1 MTRPQSSLPNWDT
14 ASQNTLASA
23 SALKRGTLSEHL
35 NDCSARRSRL
45 NDLQAG
51 ADSLR
56 LALTARVVT
65 TILLV
70 ALVLGASWLMV

>member
-1 MTRPQSSLPNWDT
+1 MTRPHSSLPNWDT

-35 NDCSARRSRL
+35 NDCSARHSRL
-45 NDLQAG
+45 KDLKAG

-56 LALTARVVT
+56 LALTGRAVT
-65 TILLV
+65 TALML

>member
-1 MTRPQSSLPNWDT
+1 MTRPYSSLPNWDT

-23 SALKRGTLSEHL
+23 SALKRSTLSEHL
-35 NDCSARRSRL
+35 NDCGARRSRL

-56 LALTARVVT
+56 RALTARVVT
-65 TILLV
+65 TALML